1 MAGWHLD
8 TKMAQDIVARTMRI
22 IDTNINVMD
31 ARGRIIGSGDRERIG
46 ELHEGALLVLSQG
59 RVVDIDDAVARH
71 LHGVRQGINL
81 PLRLEGEIVGVIGL
95 TGEPENLRKYGE
107 LVCMTAEM
115 MLEQSRLMHLLAQDS
130 RLREE
135 LVMNLIQAEENT
147 PALTE
152 WAQRLGIDFNQPRVV
167 AIVEVDSGQL
177 GVDSAM
183 AELQQLQNAL
193 TTPER
198 NNLVA
203 IVSLT
208 EMVVLKPALNSFG
221 RWDAEEDH
229 RKRVEQLITRMKEY
243 GQLRFRV
250 SLGNY
255 FTGPGPSA
263 RSYRT
268 AKTTMVVGKQRTA
281 ESRCYFYQDLML
293 PVLLDSLRGDWQAN
307 ELARPLARLKAMD
320 NNGLLRRTLAAWFQ
334 VTMCNRWQRQRRC
347 LFIVIPWSIG
357 LIVYR
362 NLPGLIWA
370 ILMTGCCCMWRY
382 NWMKSGRLCVKV
394 EAALAHS
401 PQPEGERGMPEL
413 TVNSGI
419 LRVSFSRS
427 ASISLILLVTTD
439 SR

>member
-1 MAGWHLD
+1 MASWHLD

-95 TGEPENLRKYGE
+95 TGEPETLRKYGE

-152 WAQRLGIDFNQPRVV
+152 WAQRLGIDLNQPRVAAV
-167 AIVEVDSGQL
+167 VEVDSGQL

-198 NNLVA
+198 NNLIA

-208 EMVVLKPALNSFG
+208 EMVVLKPALNQFG
-221 RWDAEEDH
+221 RWDAEDH
-229 RKRVEQLITRMKEY
+229 QKRVEQLISRMKEN
-243 GQLRFRV
+243 GHLRFRV
-250 SLGNY
+250 ALGNY
-255 FTGPGPSA
+255 FTGPGSIA

-268 AKTTMVVGKQRTA
+268 ARTTMMVGIQRMP
-281 ESRCYFYQDLML
+281 ESRSYFYQDLML
-293 PVLLDSLRGDWQAN
+293 PVLLDSLRGGWQAN
-307 ELARPLARLKAMD
+307 ELSRPLMRLKAMD
-320 NNGLLRRTLAAWFQ
+320 NNGLLRRTLTAWFRNNVQ
-334 VTMCNRWQRQRRC
+334 PLATSKA
-347 LFIVIPWSIG
+347 LFIHRNT
-357 LIVYR
+357 LEYR
-362 NLPGLIWA
+362 LNRI
-370 ILMTGCCCMWRY
+370 
-382 NWMKSGRLCVKV
+382 S
-394 EAALAHS
+394 
-401 PQPEGERGMPEL
+401 EL
-413 TVNSGI
+413 TGLDLGNFDD
-419 LRVSFSRS
+419 R
-427 ASISLILLVTTD
+427 LLLYIALQLD
-439 SR
+439 EQR